1 MQDKQ
6 IDIEEMEGKTV
17 SQAFMD
23 YSDEIL
29 IVFTDGTFALIYGYT
44 VDDETTVEN
53 GNFRLSNWSK
63 HAEALLSLGVI
74 TQSQYDKH
82 KAETQHYSEQATAAR
97 RAEYERLK
105 AEFEA

>member
-23 YSDEIL
+23 NCDEIL

-53 GNFRLSNWSK
+53 GNFRLRNWSK
-63 HAEALLSLGVI
+63 HAEALLSLGII

-82 KAETQHYSEQATAAR
+82 KAETQHYSEQAKAAR